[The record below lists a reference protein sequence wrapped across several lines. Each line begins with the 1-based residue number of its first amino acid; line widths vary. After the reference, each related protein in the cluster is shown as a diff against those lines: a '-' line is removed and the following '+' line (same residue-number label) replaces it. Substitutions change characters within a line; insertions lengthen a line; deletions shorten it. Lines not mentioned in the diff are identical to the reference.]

1 MDVLAFNVNS
11 IRIGN
16 YSAEPYGEITVSH
29 YEFAFS
35 VGGLIHMSFRVPILD
50 ISKCLTHFGVKQKP
64 NSGQFN
70 QLLLTEWDV
79 ICLEVS
85 EHYGKLI
92 TDNLNSALSSVQSGT
107 SLSPLEDNHNYITSS
122 RYKVLNSYFCIVG
135 PYNTVFILLLY
146 LSKNICHLI

>member
-16 YSAEPYGEITVSH
+16 YSAEPYGEIAVSH
-29 YEFAFS
+29 DEFAFS

-79 ICLEVS
+79 ICLEIS
-85 EHYGKLI
+85 EHYAKLI
-92 TDNLNSALSSVQSGT
+92 TDNLNSALSSIQPGMSYK
-107 SLSPLEDNHNYITSS
+107 SLLQNHYDTL
-122 RYKVLNSYFCIVG
+122 RTHDTQC
-135 PYNTVFILLLY
+135 
-146 LSKNICHLI
+146 LI